1 VPGGPNERCDL
12 VNPSQVLNIED
23 AMKKRSAVKK
33 KGSTKKKSAKALL
46 TAAAYRI
53 HDERMPATITIR
65 GVSEKSVSSM
75 MTFAAKYEHALKR
88 LAKR

>member
-1 VPGGPNERCDL
+1 MPSGSNERCDL

-23 AMKKRSAVKK
+23 DMKKRSAAKK
-33 KGSTKKKSAKALL
+33 KGSTKKQSAKALY
-46 TAAAYRI
+46 TVGADRTQDKRI
-53 HDERMPATITIR
+53 PATITIG